1 PASAYSAIWP
11 GPGRPARSGRT
22 PEATPVVRTVLMSR
36 VPVYLTVAPVCSSHG
51 LTISRK
57 ASCSLPPHV
66 PITVTVAPRMSSLS
80 PPPPPSP
87 PQAVATRARAA
98 NGTSRRSHDFIGT
111 PSHSV
116 GTFATRPAEGPVLHV
131 GRTTAGAT
139 APRRP
144 ATLPAAYTAPRRIR
158 PRAAAGVEGP
168 ASLAAA
174 GNRKLLQHSSRS
186 RRAYART
193 DTCLICSDGRTRLE
207 NFLIAQ
213 PSHAVF
219 AA

>member
-1 PASAYSAIWP
+1 W
-11 GPGRPARSGRT
+11 
-22 PEATPVVRTVLMSR
+22 
-36 VPVYLTVAPVCSSHG
+36 
-51 LTISRK
+51 RK

-66 PITVTVAPRMSSLS
+66 PITVTVAPLRSSPS
-80 PPPPPSP
+80 PPPPPPS

-116 GTFATRPAEGPVLHV
+116 GTFATRPAEGPVLNV

-144 ATLPAAYTAPRRIR
+144 ATLPAAYRPSRRSGR
-158 PRAAAGVEGP
+158 KAAGVEGP

-174 GNRKLLQHSSRS
+174 GNRKYSSIQ
-186 RRAYART
+186 A
-193 DTCLICSDGRTRLE
+193 DHGELMQGLI
-207 NFLIAQ
+207 
-213 PSHAVF
+213 PV
-219 AA
+219 